1 MFTAL
6 DAPLGRLDEH
16 EQNFVGKIRAH
27 GWFGTHVMP
36 GSEAPGF
43 VYTTGLWL
51 KFRFPEVIL
60 FSMRR
65 ETAHDTFWTI
75 YRELEAGRR
84 PAIGEPTGAIFQN
97 VAAVFLPVSLPQYP
111 NYLGWSR
118 WFYGNDEFECLQLVY
133 PDRDGHFSWATEASN
148 DARAAQP
155 DLTDGNWFGL
165 RARQN

>member
-6 DAPLGRLDEH
+6 DAPPERLDKH
-16 EQNFVGKIRAH
+16 EQNFVGNIRAH

-36 GSEAPGF
+36 DSEGPGF
-43 VYTTGLWL
+43 AYTTGFWL
-51 KFRFPEVIL
+51 KFRLPEVIL

-65 ETAHDTFWTI
+65 ETAHDTLWTV

-84 PAIGEPTGAIFQN
+84 PPIGEPTETIAQN
-97 VAAVFLPVSLPQYP
+97 AAVVFLPVSLQQYP

-118 WFYGNDEFECLQLVY
+118 WFYGNDKFECVELVY
-133 PDRDGHFSWATEASN
+133 PDRDGHFPWSAEASD

-155 DLTDGNWFGL
+155 DLTEGNWLGL
-165 RARQN
+165 RHQ